1 MRTVA
6 GPAGMSGM
14 VSGVDPTKRLFT
26 NTRAPDGRDC
36 TLMLPTPSVMTD
48 PLDAGALRDGVDR
61 SEKLIAAVAR

>member
-1 MRTVA
+1 
-6 GPAGMSGM
+6 M